1 MKGNGFI
8 YTKEEL
14 EQFKN
19 VNIDNL
25 ASENLADISGMKID
39 TKEPIEKRCEKYF
52 DTVKNPYTFRVG
64 KVGVKVNFVGNNDF
78 ANSLANLAS
87 IN

>member
-14 EQFKN
+14 EQLKN
-19 VNIDNL
+19 VNIDDL
-25 ASENLADISGMKID
+25 ANENLADIGSIKID

-52 DTVKNPYTFRVG
+52 DTVKNPYAFRVG
-64 KVGVKVNFVGNNDF
+64 KVGVRVNFVGSNDF

>member
-8 YTKEEL
+8 YTKKEL

-19 VNIDNL
+19 VDIDDL

-52 DTVKNPYTFRVG
+52 DTVKNPYAFRVG
-64 KVGVKVNFVGNNDF
+64 KVGVKVNFVGRNDF
-78 ANSLANLAS
+78 ADSLANLAS

>member
-14 EQFKN
+14 EQLKN
-19 VNIDNL
+19 VNIDDLESKNL
-25 ASENLADISGMKID
+25 TDISSMKID
-39 TKEPIEKRCEKYF
+39 TKEPIEKYF
-52 DTVKNPYTFRVG
+52 DTVKNPYAFRVG
-64 KVGVKVNFVGNNDF
+64 KVGVKVNFVGSNDF